1 MDIYAYQ
8 VTVSGLLTQC
18 CSDDQILRSEVDTAA
33 SRTQPDTSY
42 MVAVKYIDIFGEFD
56 ETNARRFAHTR
67 DCMSAFLVYSRHYLW
82 WKSICVRQIS

>member
-1 MDIYAYQ
+1 MYAYR

-42 MVAVKYIDIFGEFD
+42 MVAVKYIDVFGECD
-56 ETNARRFAHTR
+56 ETNAHRIVHTG
-67 DCMSAFLVYSRHYLW
+67 DCVSVFLVHSRYYLW
-82 WKSICVRQIS
+82 WRPICVRQIS